1 MGLFEHFPYSNF
13 HQLNIDWVLEKVKY
27 CLAQVEAFATRLE
40 NAEDDIADL
49 QSAVSNL
56 QTALEALRT
65 NLQNQI
71 NTLGSRVT
79 VNENNI
85 ATLQAD
91 LENAERNIISLVGD
105 LAQLGET
112 VDLMGVHLANVDTA
126 IDGLTTRVTTAESSI
141 TQLLTDVASLDGRM
155 DTAEGS
161 ITQLQDQMAGT
172 ESSGLLDQIQ
182 SNALP
187 PYSSLDWDSSLRII
201 DIGGGVYR
209 PAWHAPAVVSF
220 ATGNISAANLTSPT
234 VTALRTGNTVQ
245 IDLEGE
251 VTATD
256 DVVITVS
263 KYRPIG
269 SAGSAL
275 PWQIPAIVNEITHAT
290 TTYEIDNSGD
300 LIITVFN
307 LTAADAFGL
316 HLVYITDEPI
326 EQPA

>member
-1 MGLFEHFPYSNF
+1 MGLFEHFPYVNF

-27 CLAQVEAFATRLE
+27 CLATVETFASRLLGCE
-40 NAEDDIADL
+40 NRLNALEPRMDAAETEIERNDQNIQAAARNIAANAINIVNLQRVAPAPTEDDL
-49 QSAVSNL
+49 RKVL
-56 QTALEALRT
+56 TA
-65 NLQNQI
+65 
-71 NTLGSRVT
+71 
-79 VNENNI
+79 
-85 ATLQAD
+85 
-91 LENAERNIISLVGD
+91 
-105 LAQLGET
+105 
-112 VDLMGVHLANVDTA
+112 
-126 IDGLTTRVTTAESSI
+126 
-141 TQLLTDVASLDGRM
+141 
-155 DTAEGS
+155 TAEGVGS
-161 ITQLQDQMAGT
+161 WEDAPEELPPHSAAAPGSALTVGYQGGALVWREIIPPYTGT
-172 ESSGLLDQIQ
+172 DAEKILAVNQGGDALEWR
-182 SNALP
+182 NETVELP
-187 PYSSLDWDSSLRII
+187 PYTGADWDSSLRII